1 MTKKRVYGR
10 RTPALE
16 DQLVELMHDGLS
28 FSQACRVSDVPRK
41 TVTHWR
47 DNDPEL
53 DERLRNA
60 QTRGVS
66 RLNDDVLARYQAV
79 IDGDNSWS
87 KEQVAAMRDYA
98 QHVRWLSS
106 KLYPKQFGEKG
117 IAQVAQGGD
126 GSITLTWM
134 TNSGGNE
141 EVAQEL
147 NDPLL
152 IEGTAETVN

>member
-117 IAQVAQGGD
+117 IRRGGA
-126 GSITLTWM
+126 G
-134 TNSGGNE
+134 
-141 EVAQEL
+141 
-147 NDPLL
+147 
-152 IEGTAETVN
+152 AERSAPH